1 MLHQTA
7 ELYVSVQQGVGSSRA
22 LLEFES
28 GGELMATRLGRCRQ
42 WQSAERQSYPDC
54 AF

>member
-7 ELYVSVQQGVGSSRA
+7 EHSVQQGVGSSGA

-28 GGELMATRLGRCRQ
+28 GGQLMAVTSRPRA
-42 WQSAERQSYPDC
+42 AEDVGHRDIKAAQNS
-54 AF
+54 